1 MLVRIASIKKSL
13 NMEILDSHGQS
24 LKYGSVI
31 NSVGFQEDWRLSS
44 AWAIGAQASSPL
56 ASFLSR
62 TLRNVVLVLLI
73 ALCLRVVAAE
83 AITLSSTWLLNPG
96 SGVWNTAANWTPA
109 TVPTLTATFGASNT
123 TNLTFSS
130 LAAIGALQFNSGAPA
145 YSFNLSG
152 FFLTIGTGIVN
163 NSSNAPAFTGGNL
176 LFSISGSA
184 ANATITTVSTKN
196 TAFSLASTGGQA
208 RLITNAGG
216 TLSISLLTTSG
227 MTAGS
232 IEGAGTYTLGSKT
245 LTVGSN
251 NLSTEVSGTIGGT
264 GGALIKVG
272 TGTLTLSGANTYTGT
287 TTISAGT
294 LQIGN
299 GGTSG
304 SVTGN
309 VIDNANLAFSRSDS
323 VTFSGSVSGTG
334 TLSQN
339 GSGTLILTGT
349 NAYTGGTTVS
359 DGVLSVGTDAKLGN
373 ASGGLTV
380 QGGELLS
387 TGLIF
392 SSSRL
397 VALNAIGP
405 ANILAAATGTTANYS
420 GVLSGGGSL
429 QVGDGTNAGTVVL
442 LSGAN
447 AYSGGT
453 TVLGGATLRIDA
465 DAELGNASGGITL
478 KGGKL
483 VITDDGFST
492 ARTLTLGLGINTL
505 TAPDSNIPRFTTFT
519 GLITGAGALTVGDPI
534 NSAKFFATL
543 TNAGNDY
550 AGGTTIMGGVM
561 GGATLKVGTDGELG
575 NTGGGLTLRGGTL
588 QTTVDGFASA
598 RAIALES
605 GAGVNTLASESGVAT
620 YTGVIAGVGGL
631 TIAGGGTVVL
641 TGNNT
646 YNGGTNIESLATL
659 VAGADNALG
668 TGSVASVRRYAHDSA
683 RRDPG
688 QCGDF
693 VAGGVVN
700 NAGTLNN
707 NVLDGPAAP
716 ETVINSGIING
727 NVQLGGQSILCTCS
741 PGAKSTVIWA

>member
-1 MLVRIASIKKSL
+1 
-13 NMEILDSHGQS
+13 MEILDSHGQS

-287 TTISAGT
+287 TTISPRRPPP
-294 LQIGN
+294 
-299 GGTSG
+299 
-304 SVTGN
+304 V
-309 VIDNANLAFSRSDS
+309 R
-323 VTFSGSVSGTG
+323 
-334 TLSQN
+334 
-339 GSGTLILTGT
+339 
-349 NAYTGGTTVS
+349 AYTC
-359 DGVLSVGTDAKLGN
+359 
-373 ASGGLTV
+373 
-380 QGGELLS
+380 
-387 TGLIF
+387 IF
-392 SSSRL
+392 PLPRVHRTS
-397 VALNAIGP
+397 A
-405 ANILAAATGTTANYS
+405 
-420 GVLSGGGSL
+420 
-429 QVGDGTNAGTVVL
+429 
-442 LSGAN
+442 
-447 AYSGGT
+447 
-453 TVLGGATLRIDA
+453 
-465 DAELGNASGGITL
+465 
-478 KGGKL
+478 
-483 VITDDGFST
+483 
-492 ARTLTLGLGINTL
+492 ARTRGRCG
-505 TAPDSNIPRFTTFT
+505 
-519 GLITGAGALTVGDPI
+519 
-534 NSAKFFATL
+534 
-543 TNAGNDY
+543 
-550 AGGTTIMGGVM
+550 MG
-561 GGATLKVGTDGELG
+561 
-575 NTGGGLTLRGGTL
+575 
-588 QTTVDGFASA
+588 
-598 RAIALES
+598 
-605 GAGVNTLASESGVAT
+605 
-620 YTGVIAGVGGL
+620 
-631 TIAGGGTVVL
+631 
-641 TGNNT
+641 
-646 YNGGTNIESLATL
+646 
-659 VAGADNALG
+659 
-668 TGSVASVRRYAHDSA
+668 
-683 RRDPG
+683 
-688 QCGDF
+688 
-693 VAGGVVN
+693 
-700 NAGTLNN
+700 
-707 NVLDGPAAP
+707 
-716 ETVINSGIING
+716 
-727 NVQLGGQSILCTCS
+727 S
-741 PGAKSTVIWA
+741 PYK

>member
-1 MLVRIASIKKSL
+1 
-13 NMEILDSHGQS
+13 MEILDSHGQS

-387 TGLIF
+387 TCLIF

-641 TGNNT
+641 AGNNT
-646 YNGGTNIESLATL
+646 YNGGTNIELLATL
-659 VAGADNALG
+659 VAGADNTLG
-668 TGSVASVRRYAHDSA
+668 TGSVDLFGGRLMIL
-683 RRDPG
+683 PG
-688 QCGDF
+688 VTLPNAVTF
-693 VAGGVVN
+693 VA
-700 NAGTLNN
+700 
-707 NVLDGPAAP
+707 
-716 ETVINSGIING
+716 
-727 NVQLGGQSILCTCS
+727 
-741 PGAKSTVIWA
+741 

>member
-1 MLVRIASIKKSL
+1 M
-13 NMEILDSHGQS
+13 
-24 LKYGSVI
+24 
-31 NSVGFQEDWRLSS
+31 
-44 AWAIGAQASSPL
+44 
-56 ASFLSR
+56 
-62 TLRNVVLVLLI
+62 
-73 ALCLRVVAAE
+73 
-83 AITLSSTWLLNPG
+83 
-96 SGVWNTAANWTPA
+96 
-109 TVPTLTATFGASNT
+109 
-123 TNLTFSS
+123 
-130 LAAIGALQFNSGAPA
+130 
-145 YSFNLSG
+145 
-152 FFLTIGTGIVN
+152 
-163 NSSNAPAFTGGNL
+163 
-176 LFSISGSA
+176 
-184 ANATITTVSTKN
+184 
-196 TAFSLASTGGQA
+196 
-208 RLITNAGG
+208 
-216 TLSISLLTTSG
+216 
-227 MTAGS
+227 
-232 IEGAGTYTLGSKT
+232 
-245 LTVGSN
+245 
-251 NLSTEVSGTIGGT
+251 
-264 GGALIKVG
+264 
-272 TGTLTLSGANTYTGT
+272 
-287 TTISAGT
+287 
-294 LQIGN
+294 
-299 GGTSG
+299 
-304 SVTGN
+304 
-309 VIDNANLAFSRSDS
+309 IDNANLAFSRSDS

-397 VALNAIGP
+397 VALNAIRP

-550 AGGTTIMGGVM
+550 AGGTTIMGG
-561 GGATLKVGTDGELG
+561 ATLKVGTDGELG

-641 TGNNT
+641 AGNNT
-646 YNGGTNIESLATL
+646 YNGGTNIELLATL
-659 VAGADNALG
+659 VAGADNTLG
-668 TGSVASVRRYAHDSA
+668 TGSVDLFGGRLMIL
-683 RRDPG
+683 PG
-688 QCGDF
+688 VTLPNAVTF

-707 NVLDGPAAP
+707 NVLDGPAAT
-716 ETVINSGIING
+716 ETVINSGVING
-727 NVQLGGQSILCTCS
+727 NVQLGGAIDIAHLFTGSQINGNLGLSGTASSTLILDGAGQQSLSLAVSGTVTNNGLLVKQGSGTWTIDRPLYAPLGTDILAGTLVLEAALTS
-741 PGAKSTVIWA
+741 AQVNITPGGKSAIE